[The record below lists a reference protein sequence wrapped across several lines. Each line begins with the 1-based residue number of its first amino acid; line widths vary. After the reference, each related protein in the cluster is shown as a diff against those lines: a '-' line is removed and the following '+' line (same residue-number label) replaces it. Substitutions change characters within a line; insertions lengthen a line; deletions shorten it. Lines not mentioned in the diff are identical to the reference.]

1 MGIPIDITI
10 GLGISINLT
19 IWLGIPIL
27 KFLKQERYFISHGLA
42 LNYQL
47 LKGNY
52 DHIN

>member
-1 MGIPIDITI
+1 MISTLHSSYPLTSIP
-10 GLGISINLT
+10 LLT
-19 IWLGIPIL
+19 
-27 KFLKQERYFISHGLA
+27 FLKQERYFISHGLA